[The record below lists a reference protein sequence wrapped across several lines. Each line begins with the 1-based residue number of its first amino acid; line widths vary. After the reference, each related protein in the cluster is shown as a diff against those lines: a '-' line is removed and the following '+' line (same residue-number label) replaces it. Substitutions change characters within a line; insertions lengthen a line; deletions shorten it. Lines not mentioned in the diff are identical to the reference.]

1 MDANKAAVRLTLDDG
16 TDLSDKVNPRLISLS
31 LTEKRGEEADS
42 LEITLHNHHGQ
53 IAPPR
58 RGAML
63 QLALGWEKGADVTVG
78 MVNKGSFKVDEVER
92 SGSPDQVSI
101 RARAADLTGSYR
113 ERRRK
118 LWKDTT
124 LGAILTEIRS
134 EEYTS
139 DLQSLMR
146 TTYPV

>member
-92 SGSPDQVSI
+92 SGSPDQEI
-101 RARAADLTGSYR
+101 GRASCR
-113 ERRRK
+113 ERVCQ
-118 LWKDTT
+118 
-124 LGAILTEIRS
+124 
-134 EEYTS
+134 Y
-139 DLQSLMR
+139 
-146 TTYPV
+146 V

>member
-78 MVNKGSFKVDEVER
+78 MVNQGSFKVDEDER

-101 RARAADLTGSYR
+101 RARAADLKGRYR
-113 ERRRK
+113 ERRRQ
-118 LWKDTT
+118 LWKDPH
-124 LGAILTEIRS
+124 LDS
-134 EEYTS
+134 KS
-139 DLQSLMR
+139 DLYGKRGVVRVLLG
-146 TTYPV
+146 VV

>member
-42 LEITLHNHHGQ
+42 LEITLHNHDGQ

-63 QLALGWEKGADVTVG
+63 QLALGWEKGADVTVDRKSTRL
-78 MVNKGSFKVDEVER
+78 N
-92 SGSPDQVSI
+92 SI
-101 RARAADLTGSYR
+101 
-113 ERRRK
+113 
-118 LWKDTT
+118 TT
-124 LGAILTEIRS
+124 EHLVCRLLLEK
-134 EEYTS
+134 
-139 DLQSLMR
+139 QN
-146 TTYPV
+146 

>member
-42 LEITLHNHHGQ
+42 LEITLHNHDGQ

-63 QLALGWEKGADVTVG
+63 QLALGWEKGADVTVDRKSVVEG
-78 MVNKGSFKVDEVER
+78 KSVSVRVDLGGRRIIKKKKNTKRQKNKK
-92 SGSPDQVSI
+92 I
-101 RARAADLTGSYR
+101 NKT
-113 ERRRK
+113 
-118 LWKDTT
+118 
-124 LGAILTEIRS
+124 
-134 EEYTS
+134 
-139 DLQSLMR
+139 
-146 TTYPV
+146 

>member
-1 MDANKAAVRLTLDDG
+1 
-16 TDLSDKVNPRLISLS
+16 
-31 LTEKRGEEADS
+31 
-42 LEITLHNHHGQ
+42 
-53 IAPPR
+53 
-58 RGAML
+58 ML

-124 LGAILTEIRS
+124 LGAILTEIAGRHARPPAIHH
-134 EEYTS
+134 
-139 DLQSLMR
+139 DLASRPPAATDPAAQRDTAFVRPLGR
-146 TTYPV
+146 